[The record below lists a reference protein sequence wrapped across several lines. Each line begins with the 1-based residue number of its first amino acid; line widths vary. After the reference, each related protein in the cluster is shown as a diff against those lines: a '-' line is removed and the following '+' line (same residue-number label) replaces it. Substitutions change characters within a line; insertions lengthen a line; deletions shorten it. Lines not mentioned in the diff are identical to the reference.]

1 MEPPVASFTEFWARF
16 TVAACATAASQIHP
30 SVEQT
35 VFMNRWMEAP
45 EVACGLTV
53 AKQLKELLL

>member
-1 MEPPVASFTEFWARF
+1 M
-16 TVAACATAASQIHP
+16 AASQIHP